1 MSDVPFDPST
11 AADLGGPKQP
21 SEEEIRAYLSQLR
34 QAPVDQVLAEVVNAL
49 LNAAQVKVGRRDG
62 RLLIDITAAITDTI
76 RGQVPDELTTQL
88 DQALT
93 QLRMAQVDGEQQVAQ
108 AKASGQHEDGD
119 LAADPQEASEASEPG
134 GDAGPREAPP
144 ASGGPAATPPPA
156 GGGSAAS
163 RLWVPGR

>member
-11 AADLGGPKQP
+11 AADLGGQKQP

-93 QLRMAQVDGEQQVAQ
+93 QLRMAQVEGEQQVAQ
-108 AKASGQHEDGD
+108 AKAGGQHEAGD
-119 LAADPQEASEASEPG
+119 LEGKPEAAPDAAETG
-134 GDAGPREAPP
+134 GAAGPAGPPP
-144 ASGGPAATPPPA
+144 AQAGPAATPPPA
-156 GGGSAAS
+156 SGGGAAS